1 MKCGICGTEEIEVLR
16 FAGELVRTRPISG
29 LSDLWQHKRLKHA
42 EILNANRKNRRTIAV
57 NKAKAKHAE
66 KERRS
71 QLRTDASLPAVTK
84 EQNWSQRASDVFT
97 YAMTTTAEIQ
107 LGAGDPNKKYGLR
120 ARYPEPE
127 ILSAW
132 QHAQKQIVALQE
144 ECEEMCQQAWEAGTF
159 ISDAD
164 IDAVIA
170 AGE

>member
-16 FAGELVRTRPISG
+16 FAGELVRTRPISDS
-29 LSDLWQHKRLKHA
+29 SDLWQHKRLKHS
-42 EILNANRKNRRTIAV
+42 EILNANRQERQTTAA
-57 NKAKAKHAE
+57 NKAEAEWAE
-66 KERRS
+66 KKRRS

-84 EQNWSQRASDVFT
+84 KQNWNRQGNDVFT
-97 YAMTTTAEIQ
+97 YAMTTTAEMR
-107 LGAGDPNKKYGLR
+107 LGAGNPDNPFGLR

-132 QHAQKQIVALQE
+132 QHAQEQIVALQE